1 VASENVEVVR
11 RGFDALRDGGVD
23 ALIELVD
30 LEFEITTPSSL
41 ASEPDTYRGAEGI
54 RRWFDSFQEVM
65 DEISIEPR
73 SFREVGDRVVVESTL
88 RARGRTTGLEFS
100 QHAYQV
106 WTLRDGK
113 AVRLEVYPELDQALE
128 AARPG
133 GGIARE

>member
-30 LEFEITTPSSL
+30 PEFEITTPSSL

-54 RRWFDSFQEVM
+54 RRWFDSFHEVM
-65 DEISIEPR
+65 DEISIEAH
-73 SFREVGDRVVVESTL
+73 SFREVGGRVVVESTL

-100 QHAYQV
+100 QHGYEV

-113 AVRLEVYPELDQALE
+113 PVRLEVYPKLDQALE

-133 GGIARE
+133 GRIARK